1 MSGEWLDLTI
11 KVVITVWLIV
21 ISVWDRLHR
30 RVPNV
35 LVLPAMFGALLLQVY
50 ASVARQEWDRILFIL
65 VAWTVVF
72 MLWRLHVF
80 GGGDAKLLMA
90 LFAFFPTL
98 QFLVLFSVVV
108 LVVSVP
114 LLIHKYARRGL
125 KTSLRS
131 AGQRIAQGQILPTE
145 EELQAQ
151 GSPHCWSLALPGVIY
166 LWLVL

>member
-1 MSGEWLDLTI
+1 MSAGWYGLATKI
-11 KVVITVWLIV
+11 FITVWLIV
-21 ISVWDRLHR
+21 ISVWDRMHR
-30 RVPNV
+30 RVPNL
-35 LVLPAMFGALLLQVY
+35 LVLPAMLAGLVWQTY
-50 ASVARQEWDRILFIL
+50 QSIEDGQWNRMLFIV
-65 VAWTVVF
+65 VAWTIVF

-90 LFAFFPTL
+90 LFGFFPTL

-108 LVVSVP
+108 LIASVP

-131 AGQRIAQGQILPTE
+131 AGQRISQGRVLPTE
-145 EELQAQ
+145 EELQTE